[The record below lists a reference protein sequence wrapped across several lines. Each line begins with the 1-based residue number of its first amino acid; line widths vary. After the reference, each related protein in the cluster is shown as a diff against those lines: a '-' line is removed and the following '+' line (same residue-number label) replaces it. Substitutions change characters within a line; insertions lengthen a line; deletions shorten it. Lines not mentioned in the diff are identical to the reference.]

1 MGKLTNI
8 ELVMNNFTSKKKRK
22 NTKPDGFLSNFIKH
36 LRKKW
41 CWLSSISNKVQQ
53 MRKHF

>member
-22 NTKPDGFLSNFIKH
+22 NTKPDGFLLNFIKH